1 MYHNAF
7 VFMAEALIF
16 CIITDLF
23 TVKMY
28 KNTKND
34 KQFDIIYKFLVTFQT
49 LYGKLMWYIKKCGR
63 KLKNEQKR
71 RKRVK
76 VF

>member
-1 MYHNAF
+1 
-7 VFMAEALIF
+7 MAEALIF
-16 CIITDLF
+16 CIITALF
-23 TVKMY
+23 AVKMY

-34 KQFDIIYKFLVTFQT
+34 KKIDIIYKFLVTFQT

-63 KLKNEQKR
+63 RLKNEQKR

>member
-1 MYHNAF
+1 
-7 VFMAEALIF
+7 MAEALIF

-23 TVKMY
+23 AVKMY

-34 KQFDIIYKFLVTFQT
+34 KKIDIIYKFLVTFQT

-63 KLKNEQKR
+63 RLKNEQKR

>member
-1 MYHNAF
+1 
-7 VFMAEALIF
+7 MAEALIF

-23 TVKMY
+23 TVEMY

-34 KQFDIIYKFLVTFQT
+34 KKIDIIYKFLVTFQT

-63 KLKNEQKR
+63 RLKNEQKR

>member
-34 KQFDIIYKFLVTFQT
+34 KKIDIIYKFLVTFQT
-49 LYGKLMWYIKKCGR
+49 LYGKLMWYIKNGR
-63 KLKNEQKR
+63 ETQK
-71 RKRVK
+71 
-76 VF
+76 

>member
-1 MYHNAF
+1 
-7 VFMAEALIF
+7 MAEALIF

-34 KQFDIIYKFLVTFQT
+34 KQFDIIYKFLVTFFGILWYTNIVYQKMGGDSKMSKKE
-49 LYGKLMWYIKKCGR
+49 GKGL
-63 KLKNEQKR
+63 
-71 RKRVK
+71 K

>member
-1 MYHNAF
+1 M
-7 VFMAEALIF
+7 L
-16 CIITDLF
+16 TDLF
-23 TVKMY
+23 AVKMY

-34 KQFDIIYKFLVTFQT
+34 KIIDIIYKFLVTFQT

-63 KLKNEQKR
+63 RLKNEQKR

>member
-1 MYHNAF
+1 
-7 VFMAEALIF
+7 MAEALIF

-34 KQFDIIYKFLVTFQT
+34 KKIDIIYKFLVTFQT
-49 LYGKLMWYIKKCGR
+49 FCGKLMWYIKKCGR
-63 KLKNEQKR
+63 RLKNEQKR

>member
-1 MYHNAF
+1 
-7 VFMAEALIF
+7 MAEALIF

-23 TVKMY
+23 AVNMY

-34 KQFDIIYKFLVTFQT
+34 KKIDIIYKFLVTFQS

-63 KLKNEQKR
+63 RLKNEQKR

>member
-1 MYHNAF
+1 M
-7 VFMAEALIF
+7 L
-16 CIITDLF
+16 TDLF
-23 TVKMY
+23 VVKMY

-34 KQFDIIYKFLVTFQT
+34 KKIDIIYKFLVTFPAFYGT
-49 LYGKLMWYIKKCGR
+49 LTWYIKKCGR
-63 KLKNEQKR
+63 RLENEQKR

>member
-1 MYHNAF
+1 
-7 VFMAEALIF
+7 MAEALIF

-23 TVKMY
+23 AVKMY

-34 KQFDIIYKFLVTFQT
+34 KNTDKIYKFLVTFQT

-63 KLKNEQKR
+63 RLKNEQKR